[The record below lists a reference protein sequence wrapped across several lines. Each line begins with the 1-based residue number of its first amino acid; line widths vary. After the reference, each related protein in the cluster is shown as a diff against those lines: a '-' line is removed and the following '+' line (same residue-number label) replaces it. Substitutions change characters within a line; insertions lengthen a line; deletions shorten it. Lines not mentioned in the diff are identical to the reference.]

1 MRIGIIG
8 ATGFIGGALARQVVP
23 RGIGVVVFSRKPDTF
38 LPWAKEIRPIAAE
51 GPAIDPRG
59 LDALVNLAGEPIL
72 GIWTKAKKRRIQ
84 ESRINLTERVVE
96 ALKACPTAERPRV
109 LLSGSAVGIYG
120 DRGDEMLSESS
131 VSGTSF
137 LAKVCSNWESA
148 ARRAQALGMRVV
160 LLRTGLVLGQGGGMW
175 PTLRHVFN
183 SRMGGKLGSGR
194 QWMPW
199 IHLDDEVGIIAEALE
214 NSGYS
219 GPVNLAAPNPVTN
232 AELTS
237 AVAGALKKPAI
248 FPVPAFVLKMALGD
262 LGRSIL
268 ESQRAVP
275 KAALSRGYQFKH
287 PELSGALQSLIGA

>member
-8 ATGFIGGALARQVVP
+8 ATGFIGSALARQVVP

-38 LPWAKEIRPIAAE
+38 LPWAREIRPINAE

-72 GIWTKAKKRRIQ
+72 GLWTKAKKQRIQ
-84 ESRINLTERVVE
+84 ESRIHLTERVVE

-109 LLSGSAVGIYG
+109 LLNGSAVGIYG
-120 DRGDEMLSESS
+120 DRGDEMLPESS

-148 ARRAQALGMRVV
+148 ACRAQALGMRVV
-160 LLRTGLVLGQGGGMW
+160 LLRTGLVLGQDGGMW
-175 PTLRHVFN
+175 PTLRRVFN
-183 SRMGGKLGSGR
+183 SRLGGRLGSGK

-214 NSGYS
+214 NSSYS

-232 AELTS
+232 AELTR
-237 AVAGALKKPAI
+237 AVAAALKKPAI
-248 FPVPAFVLKMALGD
+248 FPVPALVLKMALGD

-287 PELSGALQSLIGA
+287 PELSGALQNLIGA